1 MLEAILMEEPIM
13 NKQQFIATIPI
24 LDEKTLKRAAY
35 IYADYPERGAV
46 ESRFPAIPMI
56 RHNIDPTAEI
66 SVIVIFTQAGNYKH
80 NLELFYEELQAVSDE
95 FNVELV
101 SKVTEIPVPY
111 EETKKKHT
119 EFFVSIGNAL
129 AGDAD
134 LYMDLTYGS
143 KVSPI
148 TEFASLVYAEHAKK
162 CRIKEV
168 IYGKVMG
175 SETPTLY
182 DIKELYRM
190 SQLINTMS
198 FLPNAN
204 LEKLLNSFNEDE
216 K

>member
-1 MLEAILMEEPIM
+1 MEEPVM

-24 LDEKTLKRAAY
+24 LDEKTLKKAAY
-35 IYADYPERGAV
+35 IYADYPERSAV
-46 ESRFPAIPMI
+46 ESYFPAIPMI

-80 NLELFYEELQAVSDE
+80 NLELFYKELRAVSDE
-95 FNVELV
+95 FNVDLTSNV
-101 SKVTEIPVPY
+101 VEIPVPY

-119 EFFVSIGNAL
+119 EFFVNIGNAL
-129 AGDAD
+129 ADDAD
-134 LYMDLTYGS
+134 LFMDLTYGS

-148 TEFASLVYAEHAKK
+148 TEFASLVYAEQAKK

-168 IYGKVMG
+168 VYGKVMG
-175 SETPTLY
+175 SETPTIY

-198 FLPNAN
+198 FLPNAD
-204 LEKLLNSFNEDE
+204 LEKLLNSFNEDQ